1 MSDGGST
8 DSSCCDFPDE
18 MDILQ
23 EMFPTVCSIEVR
35 RFKWCIKIKFSDFDC
50 YWFNQ
55 IILLNAFT
63 IFQR

>member
-23 EMFPTVCSIEVR
+23 EMFPTVCTIEV
-35 RFKWCIKIKFSDFDC
+35 S
-50 YWFNQ
+50 
-55 IILLNAFT
+55 FT
-63 IFQR
+63 DNTFQENVV